1 MQNLD
6 LIENEIKTVIDTCDK
21 LIHQEK
27 FDELVNFYTEDAVL
41 VIKPGMLA
49 NGREQIKSAFIK
61 IASYFDNSIKPLEGK
76 MVYLLA
82 GDTVLVLAQT
92 FIEANQSTTAQS
104 EFSMERRATYVF
116 RNIDGKWLCA
126 IDNSYGTTL
135 IDEK

>member
-1 MQNLD
+1 MLNLD